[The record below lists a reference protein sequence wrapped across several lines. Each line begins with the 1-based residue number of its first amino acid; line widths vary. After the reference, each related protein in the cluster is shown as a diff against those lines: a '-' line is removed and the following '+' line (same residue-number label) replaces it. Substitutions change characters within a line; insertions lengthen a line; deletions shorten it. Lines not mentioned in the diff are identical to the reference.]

1 MRRRPLL
8 AASLAGLVVL
18 SACEPRPEPSVPPPP
33 STPTPAQAAARPVLP
48 SRVKRLLSKM
58 TDAEKV
64 GQLFMVGAEGRY
76 LADDD
81 PAFRKLLSHVTA
93 DGVGGVIWFKSQVEA
108 VVSANARLQGAAKV
122 PLFVAAD
129 LEAGAGMRFPD
140 LVWGPYAMAVAATGD
155 PSLAERRARNT
166 ALEARALGVNQVY
179 APVADVNVDP
189 GNPVINVRSFGE
201 DPADVGRFTA
211 AVVRGLQD
219 GGVTAFLKHFPGHG
233 DTSTDSHRSLPVLP
247 FGRDRLLAVELAP
260 FRAGLAAGARGVM
273 TAHLSVPALDGTPAP
288 PLPSAPRD
296 DVFTADVGE
305 VERRGTVPASLS
317 APIVDGL
324 LRREIGFTGLV
335 VTDSMKMGALAA
347 HFSPGEAAVRAI
359 LAGNDVVLHSPDT
372 KAALAAVRE
381 AVASGRIPR
390 ARLDEA
396 VARVLSEKE
405 RLGLFSR
412 RSPPPGA
419 VPSTV
424 GTRAHRALE
433 AEIARRSLTLV
444 REEPGVLP
452 LSRGKRLFHLLV
464 VDEPLV
470 PGLDTRVGPELASRL
485 GEVPTVRLVPGSC
498 EADVAEAL
506 RLASEADV
514 VLASLFVRPRSGAGR
529 IAAPPAGKAA
539 LKGVLSLG
547 NPVVAVAFGSPY
559 LLLEFPA
566 IGTYLAGYGPQ
577 EVVQEAAVAAL
588 FGEAPVSG
596 RLPVTLPGLHAR
608 GSGIRKEASR

>member
-1 MRRRPLL
+1 MRRPLL
-8 AASLAGLVVL
+8 PAATLAAALAL
-18 SACEPRPEPSVPPPP
+18 AACAPRPKPAVPPPP
-33 STPTPAQAAARPVLP
+33 PTPAPGPSAARPVLP
-48 SRVKRLLSKM
+48 SRVKRLLARM
-58 TDAEKV
+58 TDAEKT

-76 LADDD
+76 LADDA
-81 PAFRKLLSHVTA
+81 PAFRDLLAHVA
-93 DGVGGVIWFKSQVEA
+93 GDGIGGVIWFRSEVEA
-108 VVSANARLQGAAKV
+108 VASANARLQARAKL

-166 ALEARALGVNQVY
+166 ALEARALGINQVY

-189 GNPVINVRSFGE
+189 RNPVINVRSFGE
-201 DPADVGRFTA
+201 DPADVARYTA

-247 FGRDRLLAVELAP
+247 FGRDRLLLVELVP
-260 FRAGLAAGARGVM
+260 FRAGIAAGARGVM
-273 TAHLSVPALDGTPAP
+273 TAHLAVPALDDTPAP
-288 PLPSAPRD
+288 PLPAPSRN
-296 DVFTADVGE
+296 DVYDAGAGE
-305 VERRGTVPASLS
+305 VERRGSVPASLS
-317 APIVDGL
+317 APVVDGL
-324 LRREIGFTGLV
+324 LRKEVGFAGLV

-347 HFSPGEAAVRAI
+347 HFTPGEAAVRAI

-372 KAALAAVRE
+372 KAALSAVRQ

-396 VARVLSEKE
+396 VARVLAEKE

-412 RSPPPGA
+412 RSPPPEA
-419 VPSTV
+419 VPSKV
-424 GTRAHRALE
+424 GTREHRALE

-452 LSRGKRLFHLLV
+452 LSKGRRLFHLVV

-470 PGLDTRVGPELASRL
+470 PGVDTRVGPELAARL
-485 GEVPTVRLVPGSC
+485 GEVPAVRLGPGSC
-498 EADVAEAL
+498 DADVAEAL

-514 VLASLFVRPRSGAGR
+514 VLASLFVRARSGAGK

-539 LKGVLSLG
+539 LDSVLSLG
-547 NPVVAVAFGSPY
+547 KPVVGVAFGSPY
-559 LLLEFPA
+559 LLLDFPA
-566 IGTYLAGYGPQ
+566 IGTYLVGYGPQ

-588 FGEAPVSG
+588 LGEAAVSG
-596 RLPVTLPGLHAR
+596 RLPVTLPGLHERWA
-608 GSGIRKEASR
+608 GIRKEASR